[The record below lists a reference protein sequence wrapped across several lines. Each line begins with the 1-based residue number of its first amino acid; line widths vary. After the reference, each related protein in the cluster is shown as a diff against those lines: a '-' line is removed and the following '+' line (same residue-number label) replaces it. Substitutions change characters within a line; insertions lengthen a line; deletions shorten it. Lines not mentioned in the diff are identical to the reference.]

1 MRFDYN
7 QGNLVEAFVRQRKS
21 KSCWLDEIDKLV
33 VWDDLVGLF
42 DHVYARMEGGASYP
56 IETYIK
62 LLLLQ
67 QWHGLSDEGLEAA
80 VDDRLSFRRFC
91 VIPLDRPVPDHSSIW
106 RFRQHLTRKDEA
118 GFSLGECLLA
128 AINEQ
133 LDRRG
138 LVLRKGTLI
147 DASIVTSAARPPKGG
162 EKGGVGEVSS
172 VDPDAGFTKKN
183 GKTFFGYK
191 AHAGVDEGS
200 GLIRQALMT
209 TASCHDSLA
218 ADALIQGDEGAVY
231 ADKAYDDDQRRAR
244 LKAAGIKANIL
255 DKARRNKPLRP
266 WQKAFNKVMS
276 AIRAPVE
283 RPFAAMKG
291 TFGFGRCRAFGLARN
306 DAHLQLFAGAYNLKT
321 EPWAWSDE

>member
-1 MRFDYN
+1 MRFDYS
-7 QGNLVEAFVRQRKS
+7 QCNLVEAFVRQRKS
-21 KSCWLDEIDKLV
+21 KSCWLDEIGELV
-33 VWDDLVGLF
+33 VWDELVGLF
-42 DHVYARMEGGASYP
+42 DHVYASTEGAASYP

-91 VIPLDRPVPDHSSIW
+91 GIPLDRPVPDHSSIW
-106 RFRQHLTRKDEA
+106 RFRQHLTEKDKA
-118 GFSLGECLLA
+118 GFSLGERLLA

-133 LDRRG
+133 LDRHG
-138 LVLRKGTLI
+138 LVLRRGTLI
-147 DASIVTSAARPPKGG
+147 DASIVTSAARPPKG
-162 EKGGVGEVSS
+162 EKDEVGEVSV

-191 AHAGVDEGS
+191 AHTGVDEGS
-200 GLIRQALMT
+200 GLIRQAIMT
-209 TASCHDSLA
+209 TASFHDSLA
-218 ADALIQGDEGAVY
+218 GDALVQGDEDAVY

-255 DKARRNKPLRP
+255 YKARRNKPLRP

-291 TFGFGRCRAFGLARN
+291 PFGFDRCRAFGLARN

-321 EPWAWSDE
+321 ALGLTG

>member
-1 MRFDYN
+1 MRFDYS
-7 QGNLVEAFVRQRKS
+7 QGNLVEAFLRQRKS
-21 KSCWLDEIDKLV
+21 KSCWLDEIGELV
-33 VWDDLVGLF
+33 SWDELVGLF
-42 DHVYARMEGGASYP
+42 DHVYASTGGAASYP

-91 VIPLDRPVPDHSSIW
+91 GIPLDRPVPDHSSIW
-106 RFRQHLTRKDEA
+106 RFRQHLTEKDKA
-118 GFSLGECLLA
+118 GFSLGERLLA

-133 LDRRG
+133 LDRHG
-138 LVLRKGTLI
+138 LVLRRGTLI

-162 EKGGVGEVSS
+162 EKGAVGEVSP

-200 GLIRQALMT
+200 GLIRQTIMT
-209 TASCHDSLA
+209 TASFHDSLA
-218 ADALIQGDEGAVY
+218 GDALVQGDEDAVY

-255 DKARRNKPLRP
+255 YKARRNKPLRP

-291 TFGFGRCRAFGLARN
+291 PFGFGRCRAFGLARN

-321 EPWAWSDE
+321 ALGLTG

>member
-1 MRFDYN
+1 MRFDYS

-21 KSCWLDEIDKLV
+21 KSCWLDEIETLV
-33 VWDDLVGLF
+33 VWDELVSLF
-42 DHVYARMEGGASYP
+42 DHVYASTEGGASYP

-67 QWHGLSDEGLEAA
+67 QWYGLSDEGLESA

-91 VIPLDRPVPDHSSIW
+91 GIPLDRPVPDHSSIW
-106 RFRQHLTRKDEA
+106 RFRQNLTVKDKA
-118 GFSLGECLLA
+118 GFSLGERLLA

-133 LDRRG
+133 LDRHG
-138 LVLRKGTLI
+138 LVLRRGTLI

-162 EKGGVGEVSS
+162 EEGEVGEVSP

-200 GLIRQALMT
+200 GLIRQAIMT
-209 TASCHDSLA
+209 TASFHDSLA
-218 ADALIQGDEGAVY
+218 ADALVQGDEDAVY
-231 ADKAYDDDQRRAR
+231 ADKAYDDDQRRVR

-255 DKARRNKPLRP
+255 YKARRNKPLRP
-266 WQKAFNKVMS
+266 WQKAFNKVMA

-291 TFGFGRCRAFGLARN
+291 PFGFGRCRAFGLARN
-306 DAHLQLFAGAYNLKT
+306 DAHLQLFAGAYNLK
-321 EPWAWSDE
+321 AALGLVR

>member
-1 MRFDYN
+1 MRFDYS

-21 KSCWLDEIDKLV
+21 RSCWLDEIDKLV
-33 VWDDLVGLF
+33 VWPDLVRLF
-42 DHVYARMEGGASYP
+42 DHVYASAEGGASYP
-56 IETYIK
+56 IESYIK

-67 QWHGLSDEGLEAA
+67 QWYGLSDEGLEAA

-91 VIPLDRPVPDHSSIW
+91 CIPLDRPVPDHSSIC
-106 RFRQHLTRKDEA
+106 RFRQHLTKKDKA
-118 GFSLGECLLA
+118 GLTLGERLLA
-128 AINEQ
+128 AINQQ
-133 LDRRG
+133 LDEKG
-138 LVLRKGTLI
+138 LVLKRGTLI

-162 EKGGVGEVSS
+162 ENGEVGEVSA

-209 TASCHDSLA
+209 TASIHDSQA
-218 ADALIQGDEGAVY
+218 GDALIQGDESAVY
-231 ADKAYDDDQRRAR
+231 ADKAYDEDERRAR
-244 LKAAGIKANIL
+244 LQAAGIKAHIL
-255 DKARRNKPLRP
+255 YKARRNKPLRP
-266 WQKAFNKVMS
+266 WQKAFNKVMA
-276 AIRAPVE
+276 AIRAPIE

-291 TFGFGRCRAFGLARN
+291 PFGFARCRAFGLARN

-321 EPWAWSDE
+321 ALGLSA

>member
-1 MRFDYN
+1 MRFDYS
-7 QGNLVEAFVRQRKS
+7 QGNFVEAFVRQRKS
-21 KSCWLDEIDKLV
+21 RSGWLDEIDKLLA
-33 VWDDLVGLF
+33 WRDLVGLF
-42 DHVYARMEGGASYP
+42 DHVYASTEGGASYP

-67 QWHGLSDEGLEAA
+67 QWYGLSDEGLEAA

-91 VIPLDRPVPDHSSIW
+91 GIPLDRPVPDHSSIW
-106 RFRQHLTRKDEA
+106 RFRQHLSQKGAA
-118 GFSLGECLLA
+118 GLTLGEHLLA
-128 AINEQ
+128 AINQQ
-133 LDRRG
+133 LDEKG
-138 LVLRKGTLI
+138 FVLKRGTLI
-147 DASIVTSAARPPKGG
+147 DASIVTSAARPPKG
-162 EKGGVGEVSS
+162 EKDEVGEVSP

-200 GLIRQALMT
+200 GLIRQAIMT
-209 TASCHDSLA
+209 TASIHDSQA
-218 ADALIQGDEGAVY
+218 GDALVQGDEGAVY

-255 DKARRNKPLRP
+255 YKARRNTPLRP

-276 AIRAPVE
+276 TIRAPVE

-291 TFGFGRCRAFGLARN
+291 PFGFARCRAFGLARN

-321 EPWAWSDE
+321 ALGLNA